1 MSRLNGLFG
10 DNVRLCKV
18 LGDSLG
24 KQGASF
30 ESSSAKSRPE
40 ITSESAL
47 IPAQSCTVA
56 ASRTSMLSF
65 PGERSSVQL
74 RVPSKFLA
82 HVKHPSKRVASV
94 SPCPLTNYF
103 QRRYSKSRTAGQ
115 TPSLPFAS
123 FFSTARRF
131 PANLCRIKKTIPQAP
146 PTARGRPN
154 SANHGQAVIKGV
166 GFRANA
172 ELASRLFWASQ
183 QNNTLGQNF
192 THTASDEGQ

>member
-1 MSRLNGLFG
+1 MSRLNVLFG

-18 LGDSLG
+18 LGHSFG

-103 QRRYSKSRTAGQ
+103 QRRYSKSRTAGYKLRHSRWLLSSPLLADFQ
-115 TPSLPFAS
+115 PIYVGLKNDSTGSAHCERTTQ
-123 FFSTARRF
+123 FSQSRAR
-131 PANLCRIKKTIPQAP
+131 C
-146 PTARGRPN
+146 
-154 SANHGQAVIKGV
+154 H
-166 GFRANA
+166 
-172 ELASRLFWASQ
+172 
-183 QNNTLGQNF
+183 
-192 THTASDEGQ
+192 